1 MDLETVVKRL
11 DELENQ
17 LSSIKKAISNQN
29 TKANLVEEKTT
40 DFLDKVKVQNNEI
53 SRINSIITGLGQFD
67 TAITKTRID
76 LNHQIEE
83 AEKRIQLNQKMQEK
97 IKEEEIKS
105 LISSIE
111 KMKKEMNQIFD
122 QKLSRLIEEDAKNS
136 LRISE
141 VDHKIGIKINS
152 EDDLRMNLN
161 ILQQEI
167 RQNKKVMES
176 SAAESDEFKR
186 RNDELRTRLDII
198 SRDMKTY
205 DNRLSEILATESE
218 RKQSY
223 ISFLEQ
229 QSIVKNERDRTWAEW
244 TTQFEET
251 ISQVFKILPELQNQ
265 QSEMK
270 KTKVLFDEVSQK
282 FDRRA
287 NEITEMY
294 RLMDEKFRKEWA
306 TYKSDLEKR
315 WSNVSLI
322 MEDKQGGLDE
332 KFIKINERIVEVED
346 NTQEMQE
353 ALILMSREIQK
364 GMQSLM
370 NMVNGWMDAF
380 GQIKSQK

>member
-11 DELENQ
+11 DDLENQ

-40 DFLDKVKVQNNEI
+40 GFLDKVKVQNNEI
-53 SRINSIITGLGQFD
+53 SRINSMITGLGQFD

-97 IKEEEIKS
+97 IKAEEIKP
-105 LISSIE
+105 LIASIE
-111 KMKKEMNQIFD
+111 KVKKELNQIFD
-122 QKLSRLIEEDAKNS
+122 QKLSRLIDEDAKNS

-141 VDHKIGIKINS
+141 VDHKIDTKINN

-167 RQNKKVMES
+167 RQNKKAVES
-176 SAAESDEFKR
+176 SAADSDEFKR

-198 SRDMKTY
+198 GRDMKTY

-229 QSIVKNERDRTWAEW
+229 QSIIKNERDRTWSEW
-244 TTQFEET
+244 SIQFEET

-332 KFIKINERIVEVED
+332 KFLKVNERIVEVED

>member
-1 MDLETVVKRL
+1 
-11 DELENQ
+11 
-17 LSSIKKAISNQN
+17 
-29 TKANLVEEKTT
+29 
-40 DFLDKVKVQNNEI
+40 
-53 SRINSIITGLGQFD
+53 LGQFD

-97 IKEEEIKS
+97 IKAEEIKS
-105 LISSIE
+105 LLTSVD
-111 KMKKEMNQIFD
+111 KVKKELTHKID
-122 QKLSRLIEEDAKNS
+122 QNNKLLIDEEAKLT
-136 LRISE
+136 LRINE
-141 VDHKIGIKINS
+141 VDHKIDIKLNS
-152 EDDLRMNLN
+152 EDDFKMNLD

-167 RQNKKVMES
+167 RQNKKVLDNSIADSE
-176 SAAESDEFKR
+176 AFKK
-186 RNDELRTRLDII
+186 RNDELRSRFDII
-198 SRDMKTY
+198 TRDMKTY
-205 DNRLSEILATESE
+205 DNRLSEVLATESE

-229 QSIVKNERDRTWAEW
+229 QSIIKNERDRTWLEW

-265 QSEMK
+265 QAEMK
-270 KTKVLFDEVSQK
+270 KTKALFDDVSQK

-322 MEDKQGGLDE
+322 MEDKQGGLDD

>member
-1 MDLETVVKRL
+1 MDLESVVKRI

-40 DFLDKVKVQNNEI
+40 GFLEKVKVQNNEI
-53 SRINSIITGLGQFD
+53 SRISSLISGLGQFD

-83 AEKRIQLNQKMQEK
+83 AEKRIQLNQKVQEK
-97 IKEEEIKS
+97 IRIEEIKS
-105 LISSIE
+105 IIASIE
-111 KMKKEMNQIFD
+111 KVKKELNQIFD
-122 QKLSRLIEEDAKNS
+122 QKISRLIDEDSKIS
-136 LRISE
+136 LRVSE
-141 VDHKIGIKINS
+141 VDQKINVKINS

-167 RQNKKVMES
+167 RQNKKIVES
-176 SAAESDEFKR
+176 FSSEGEEFKR
-186 RNDELRTRLDII
+186 RNDELRTRLDVI

-229 QSIVKNERDRTWAEW
+229 QSIVKNDRDRTWSEW
-244 TTQFEET
+244 TTQFEES
-251 ISQVFKILPELQNQ
+251 ISQIYKILPELQNQ

-332 KFIKINERIVEVED
+332 KFININERIVEVED

>member
-40 DFLDKVKVQNNEI
+40 GLLEKVKVQNNEI

-76 LNHQIEE
+76 LNQKIEE
-83 AEKRIQLNQKMQEK
+83 AEKRIQLNQKMQDK
-97 IKEEEIKS
+97 IRAEELKPITA
-105 LISSIE
+105 SIE
-111 KMKKEMNQIFD
+111 KVKKELSLVFD

-141 VDHKIGIKINS
+141 VDHKLGVKINS

-161 ILQQEI
+161 ILQQEV
-167 RQNKKVMES
+167 RQNIKVVES
-176 SAAESDEFKR
+176 SAAENEEFKR
-186 RNDELRTRLDII
+186 RNEELRTKLDLI
-198 SRDMKTY
+198 SRDMRTY

-229 QSIVKNERDRTWAEW
+229 QTIIKNDRDRTWSDW
-244 TTQFEET
+244 TTQFEEN
-251 ISQVFKILPELQNQ
+251 ISQVYKILPELQNQ

-294 RLMDEKFRKEWA
+294 RLMDEKFRKEWS

-332 KFIKINERIVEVED
+332 KFLKINERIVEVED

>member
-1 MDLETVVKRL
+1 MRMP
-11 DELENQ
+11 N
-17 LSSIKKAISNQN
+17 
-29 TKANLVEEKTT
+29 
-40 DFLDKVKVQNNEI
+40 
-53 SRINSIITGLGQFD
+53 
-67 TAITKTRID
+67 
-76 LNHQIEE
+76 
-83 AEKRIQLNQKMQEK
+83 
-97 IKEEEIKS
+97 
-105 LISSIE
+105 
-111 KMKKEMNQIFD
+111 
-122 QKLSRLIEEDAKNS
+122 NS

-141 VDHKIGIKINS
+141 VDHKIDIKINS

-161 ILQQEI
+161 ILQQEV
-167 RQNKKVMES
+167 RQNKKVVES
-176 SAAESDEFKR
+176 SAAENDEFKR

-229 QSIVKNERDRTWAEW
+229 QSIIKNDRDRTWSEW

-251 ISQVFKILPELQNQ
+251 ISQVYKILPELQNQ

-332 KFIKINERIVEVED
+332 KFLKINERIVEVED

>member
-1 MDLETVVKRL
+1 MDLETVVKRI

-29 TKANLVEEKTT
+29 TKANLVEDKTIG
-40 DFLDKVKVQNNEI
+40 FLDKVKEQNNEI

-97 IKEEEIKS
+97 VKAEEIKS

-111 KMKKEMNQIFD
+111 KVKKELNQIFD
-122 QKLSRLIEEDAKNS
+122 HKLSRVIDEDAKQS

-141 VDHKIGIKINS
+141 IDHKIDIKINN

-161 ILQQEI
+161 ILQQEV
-167 RQNKKVMES
+167 RQNKKVVES
-176 SAAESDEFKR
+176 SAVENDAFKK

-229 QSIVKNERDRTWAEW
+229 QSIIKNERDRTWSEW

-270 KTKVLFDEVSQK
+270 KTKILFDEVSQK

-332 KFIKINERIVEVED
+332 KFLKINDRIVEVED

>member
-1 MDLETVVKRL
+1 MDLETVIRRI

-40 DFLDKVKVQNNEI
+40 DFLEKVKVQNNEI

-97 IKEEEIKS
+97 VKVEELKS
-105 LISSIE
+105 IIASIE
-111 KMKKEMNQIFD
+111 KVKKEMNQIFD
-122 QKLSRLIEEDAKNS
+122 QKISRLIDEDAKIS

-167 RQNKKVMES
+167 RQNKKIVENYS
-176 SAAESDEFKR
+176 TEIDEFKR
-186 RNDELRTRLDII
+186 RNDELRSKLDIV

-229 QSIVKNERDRTWAEW
+229 QSIIKNERDRIWSGWA
-244 TTQFEET
+244 TQFEES
-251 ISQVFKILPELQNQ
+251 ISQIYKILPELQNQ
-265 QSEMK
+265 HSEMK
-270 KTKVLFDEVSQK
+270 KTKVSFDEISQK

-294 RLMDEKFRKEWA
+294 RLMDDKFRKEWA
-306 TYKSDLEKR
+306 TFKSDLEKR

-332 KFIKINERIVEVED
+332 KFLKINERIVEVED

-353 ALILMSREIQK
+353 ALVLMSREIQK

>member
-1 MDLETVVKRL
+1 MDLETVVKRI
-11 DELENQ
+11 DELESQ
-17 LSSIKKAISNQN
+17 LFSIKKAISNQN

-40 DFLDKVKVQNNEI
+40 DFLEKVKVQNNEI

-67 TAITKTRID
+67 MAITKTRID

-83 AEKRIQLNQKMQEK
+83 TEKRIQLNQKMQDK
-97 IKEEEIKS
+97 IRGEEIKS
-105 LISSIE
+105 IIVSIE
-111 KMKKEMNQIFD
+111 KVKKELNQIMD
-122 QKLSRLIEEDAKNS
+122 QKISRLSDENAKIS
-136 LRISE
+136 SRMSE
-141 VDHKIGIKINS
+141 VDHKIGEKTDS
-152 EDDLRMNLN
+152 EEDIRMNLN
-161 ILQQEI
+161 ILQQEV
-167 RQNKKVMES
+167 RQSKKLLENYFT
-176 SAAESDEFKR
+176 EGDDFKK

-223 ISFLEQ
+223 ISFFEQ
-229 QSIVKNERDRTWAEW
+229 QSIIKNERDRIWSEW
-244 TTQFEET
+244 TTQFEES
-251 ISQVFKILPELQNQ
+251 IGQIFKILPELQNQ

-270 KTKVLFDEVSQK
+270 KAKALFDEVSQK

-294 RLMDEKFRKEWA
+294 RLMDDKFRKEWA
-306 TYKSDLEKR
+306 TYKSDLDKR

-322 MEDKQGGLDE
+322 MEDKQSGLDD
-332 KFIKINERIVEVED
+332 KFIKTNDRLVEVED

>member
-1 MDLETVVKRL
+1 MKLIIKL
-11 DELENQ
+11 D
-17 LSSIKKAISNQN
+17 
-29 TKANLVEEKTT
+29 
-40 DFLDKVKVQNNEI
+40 
-53 SRINSIITGLGQFD
+53 
-67 TAITKTRID
+67 
-76 LNHQIEE
+76 
-83 AEKRIQLNQKMQEK
+83 
-97 IKEEEIKS
+97 
-105 LISSIE
+105 
-111 KMKKEMNQIFD
+111 
-122 QKLSRLIEEDAKNS
+122 
-136 LRISE
+136 
-141 VDHKIGIKINS
+141 IKINS

-167 RQNKKVMES
+167 RQNKKVMDS

-186 RNDELRTRLDII
+186 RNDELRSRLDII

-229 QSIVKNERDRTWAEW
+229 QSIVKNERDRTWSEW

-251 ISQVFKILPELQNQ
+251 ISQVYKILPELQNQ
-265 QSEMK
+265 QAEMK

-332 KFIKINERIVEVED
+332 KFLR
-346 NTQEMQE
+346 
-353 ALILMSREIQK
+353 
-364 GMQSLM
+364 
-370 NMVNGWMDAF
+370 
-380 GQIKSQK
+380 

>member
-1 MDLETVVKRL
+1 MDLETIVKRL

-29 TKANLVEEKTT
+29 TKANQVEEKTT
-40 DFLDKVKVQNNEI
+40 DFLEKIKVQNNEI
-53 SRINSIITGLGQFD
+53 SRINSVITGLGQFD

-97 IKEEEIKS
+97 IRVEELKPI
-105 LISSIE
+105 IASIE
-111 KMKKEMNQIFD
+111 KVKKELNLIFD

-141 VDHKIGIKINS
+141 VDHKIITKINS

-161 ILQQEI
+161 ILQQEV
-167 RQNKKVMES
+167 RQNKKVVES
-176 SAAESDEFKR
+176 SNAENDEFKR
-186 RNDELRTRLDII
+186 RNDELRSRLDLI

-229 QSIVKNERDRTWAEW
+229 QAIIKNERDRTWSGW
-244 TTQFEET
+244 TTQFEES
-251 ISQVFKILPELQNQ
+251 ISQVYKILPELQNQ

-270 KTKVLFDEVSQK
+270 KTKVLFDDVSQK

-322 MEDKQGGLDE
+322 MEDKQSGLDE
-332 KFIKINERIVEVED
+332 KFLKINERIVEVED

>member
-1 MDLETVVKRL
+1 MDLETIVKRI
-11 DELENQ
+11 DELDNQ

-29 TKANLVEEKTT
+29 SKANLVEEKTT
-40 DFLDKVKVQNNEI
+40 DFLDKIKVQNNEI

-83 AEKRIQLNQKMQEK
+83 SERRIQLNQKMQEK
-97 IKEEEIKS
+97 IKAEELKS
-105 LISSIE
+105 VIASIE
-111 KMKKEMNQIFD
+111 KAKKELNQIFD
-122 QKLSRLIEEDAKNS
+122 QKISRLNDEDAKIS
-136 LRISE
+136 SRVSE
-141 VDHKIGIKINS
+141 VDNKIGIKINN
-152 EDDLRMNLN
+152 EDDLRINLN
-161 ILQQEI
+161 ILQQEV
-167 RQNKKVMES
+167 RQNKKLVENYS
-176 SAAESDEFKR
+176 SEGDEIKR
-186 RNDELRTRLDII
+186 RNDEIRMRLDVIN
-198 SRDMKTY
+198 RDMKTY
-205 DNRLSEILATESE
+205 DNRLSEILASESE

-229 QSIVKNERDRTWAEW
+229 QSIIKNERDRTWSEW
-244 TTQFEET
+244 TTQFDES
-251 ISQVFKILPELQNQ
+251 ISQIYKILPELQNQ

-270 KTKVLFDEVSQK
+270 KTKILFDEVSQK

-322 MEDKQGGLDE
+322 MEDKQGGLDD
-332 KFIKINERIVEVED
+332 KFIKISDRIVEIED